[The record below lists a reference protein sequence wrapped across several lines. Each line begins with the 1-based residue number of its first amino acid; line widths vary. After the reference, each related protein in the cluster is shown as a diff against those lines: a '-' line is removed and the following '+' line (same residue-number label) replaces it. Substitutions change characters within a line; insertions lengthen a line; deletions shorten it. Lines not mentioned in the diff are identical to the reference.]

1 MFKFI
6 RFYDIFNLYRKGGI
20 ELDFKLVAIDMD
32 GTLLNTQNKVSE
44 RTKKAIEEA
53 SKKGVHVVLATG
65 RILTSAVNYSEELGL
80 EKPIIACN
88 GAIIVDKSKNIIYQ
102 KSINMDTV
110 SIIMEIGKKNN
121 MYYHFYDK
129 NSFYSNIY
137 VEDVVKFYNTRNAKG
152 KGKEIKVNI
161 FNEINEI
168 TEKEDLD
175 IYKFIFLDEDR
186 GKLQNLRNR
195 LSEIKDINVC
205 SSWSNN
211 IEVVDKEVSKGN
223 SLRYLCEKLD
233 IQEKQVIAIG
243 DNEND
248 LSMLNYA
255 GLSVAMGN
263 GEEIVKSS
271 ADIVTSSNDEDGVAK
286 VIEKYILKMGDE
298 A

>member
-1 MFKFI
+1 M
-6 RFYDIFNLYRKGGI
+6 
-20 ELDFKLVAIDMD
+20 
-32 GTLLNTQNKVSE
+32 
-44 RTKKAIEEA
+44 
-53 SKKGVHVVLATG
+53 ATG